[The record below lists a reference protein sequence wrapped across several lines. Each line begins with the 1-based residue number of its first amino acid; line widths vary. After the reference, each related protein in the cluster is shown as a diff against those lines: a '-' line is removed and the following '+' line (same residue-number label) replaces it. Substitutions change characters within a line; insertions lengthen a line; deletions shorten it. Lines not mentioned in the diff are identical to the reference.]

1 MADDERNK
9 DWKDWEDAAKV
20 ANEIIDER
28 VEKELKDIDERDN
41 RQWSMKYSELRE
53 ELTEMYHILNNE
65 RRRSAVERLR
75 NGNIQSEQA
84 KTIRRHVEQ
93 QKELSE
99 IIEKNREALKKNIK
113 EIARWS
119 AEYDRVCKQRDDAI
133 GEIMRIRKVIFLDTS
148 NKDEDGIV
156 YGYGGQSP
164 PGQEK

>member
-53 ELTEMYHILNNE
+53 ELTEMYHILNDE
-65 RRRSAVERLR
+65 RRRSGVERMR
-75 NGNIQSEQA
+75 NEDIQSEQA
-84 KTIRRHVEQ
+84 KTIRRHVEQQKEHVEQ

-119 AEYDRVCKQRDDAI
+119 AEYDRVCKQRDDVI
-133 GEIMRIRKVIFLDTS
+133 GELMRVRNLVRQIIF
-148 NKDEDGIV
+148 DEG
-156 YGYGGQSP
+156 GGQSP

>member
-9 DWKDWEDAAKV
+9 D
-20 ANEIIDER
+20 IDER
-28 VEKELKDIDERDN
+28 VEKEIRANIYERI
-41 RQWSMKYSELRE
+41 R
-53 ELTEMYHILNNE
+53 NE
-65 RRRSAVERLR
+65 S
-75 NGNIQSEQA
+75 IQSEQA

-119 AEYDRVCKQRDDAI
+119 AEYDKVCKQRDDAI

-164 PGQEK
+164 SDQEK

>member
-9 DWKDWEDAAKV
+9 D
-20 ANEIIDER
+20 IDER
-28 VEKELKDIDERDN
+28 VEKEIRENIYERI
-41 RQWSMKYSELRE
+41 R
-53 ELTEMYHILNNE
+53 NE
-65 RRRSAVERLR
+65 S
-75 NGNIQSEQA
+75 IQSDQA
-84 KTIRRHVEQ
+84 KTIRRHVEQQKEHVEQ

-119 AEYDRVCKQRDDAI
+119 AEYDKVCKQRDDAI

-148 NKDEDGIV
+148 NKDEAGIV

-164 PGQEK
+164 SDQEK

>member
-1 MADDERNK
+1 MADDERN
-9 DWKDWEDAAKV
+9 
-20 ANEIIDER
+20 
-28 VEKELKDIDERDN
+28 KDIDERDN

-53 ELTEMYHILNNE
+53 ELTEMYHILNDE
-65 RRRSAVERLR
+65 RRRSGVERMR
-75 NGNIQSEQA
+75 NEDIQSEQA
-84 KTIRRHVEQ
+84 KTIRRHVEQQKEHVEQ

-119 AEYDRVCKQRDDAI
+119 AEYDKVCKQRDDAI

-164 PGQEK
+164 SDQEK